1 MDPLKNPSYLRPEV
15 LQQQTLRSP
24 DRPLRNSGFF
34 RTEVQCPQSRPL
46 PPDSVEQMM
55 KVKASKSQTGAGVAA
70 R

>member
-15 LQQQTLRSP
+15 LQQQTLHSP

-34 RTEVQCPQSRPL
+34 RTEVQCP
-46 PPDSVEQMM
+46 PDSLKQVM
-55 KVKASKSQTGAGVAA
+55 KVKASKSQTGAGMAA

>member
-15 LQQQTLRSP
+15 LQQQTLHSP

-34 RTEVQCPQSRPL
+34 RTEVQCPQS
-46 PPDSVEQMM
+46 PDSLKQMV
-55 KVKASKSQTGAGVAA
+55 KVKESKSQTGAGVAA